1 MIKFFRKI
9 RQKLLSEN
17 KFSRYLVYAVGEII
31 LVVIGILIAL
41 ALNNKNEQKKNHDNL
56 LLELDIAF
64 NRALHLKAQT
74 TTYINVEKREILWI
88 DSLLTYPESFK
99 IETLPIILHR
109 LNSYSLPSLNELIE
123 LEIKDEGLNVNDSEQ
138 QLLINDIN
146 LFKNRF
152 SFNEKT
158 INKYWANDN
167 VFGNKL
173 LEWGIPRITAAE
185 YSINNIEVTYKINNP
200 YTEHHYNLI
209 KNKFDKQSFYDALIT
224 LRSSKRSL
232 VELLNRISNQIS
244 MFQNRLAEYYP
255 NVGVKILS
263 LGIVGSSLPSGWEQ
277 SIPLKYDDAL
287 AQWTG
292 DIELNEGEVKFRA
305 NDSWNRNWGGYS
317 FPNGNL
323 ADNGANITVE
333 PGVYHIVVDLI
344 ENTYEFRKIEK

>member
-1 MIKFFRKI
+1 MIKFFRRI
-9 RQKLLSEN
+9 RKNLFQEKKLS
-17 KFSRYLVYAVGEII
+17 KYLLYAIGEIV

-41 ALNNKNEQKKNHDNL
+41 ALNNRNEQNKNQKNF

-64 NRALHLKAQT
+64 NRAHLLKAQS
-74 TTYINVEKREILWI
+74 TTYINIENREIIWI
-88 DSLLTYPESFK
+88 DSLLTHPKSFK
-99 IETLPIILHR
+99 IEALPIILHR

-123 LEIKDEGLNVNDSEQ
+123 LQIKDEVHNVNDSDQ

-146 LFKNRF
+146 LFINRF

-158 INKYWANDN
+158 INRYWANDN
-167 VFGNKL
+167 VFGDKL
-173 LEWGIPRITAAE
+173 LEWGIPRITAAD
-185 YSINNIEVTYKINNP
+185 YSINNLEVTYEINNP

-209 KNKFDKQSFYDALIT
+209 KNKFDDQDFYDALIM

-232 VELLNRISNQIS
+232 VRLLNQIS
-244 MFQNRLAEYYP
+244 DQITLFQNRLAEYYP

-263 LGIVGSSLPSGWEQ
+263 LGIIGSSLPTRWEH
-277 SIPLKYDDAL
+277 SVPLKYDDVL

-292 DIELNEGEVKFRA
+292 VIELKEGEVKFRA
-305 NDSWNRNWGGYS
+305 NDSWDRNWGGYS

-333 PGVYHIVVDLI
+333 PGVYFLKVDLI
-344 ENTYEFRKIEK
+344 ENTYKFEKTQE